1 MYVVPSCVL
10 VNNLILNI
18 FFSFQLSEEPVK
30 EKEKQVEKKEE
41 IVGVGTLTWACVIFY
56 GHGRGAKWGP

>member
-1 MYVVPSCVL
+1 MCVVPSCVL

-41 IVGVGTLTWACVIFY
+41 IVGVGTLI
-56 GHGRGAKWGP
+56 

>member
-1 MYVVPSCVL
+1 MFPNYVCCTIMCTSKQSDTQY
-10 VNNLILNI
+10 

-41 IVGVGTLTWACVIFY
+41 IVGVGTLI
-56 GHGRGAKWGP
+56 